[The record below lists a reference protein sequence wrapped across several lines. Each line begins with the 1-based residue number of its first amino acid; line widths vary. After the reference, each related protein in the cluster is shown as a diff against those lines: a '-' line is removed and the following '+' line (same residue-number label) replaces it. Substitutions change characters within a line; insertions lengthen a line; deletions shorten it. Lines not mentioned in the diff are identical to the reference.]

1 MVHKLLQT
9 LGLKEE
15 HWKILLLRPIKHF
28 MEKIFDGQNLLIL
41 QIKRTKILGDLK
53 VQCSFI

>member
-9 LGLKEE
+9 LGIKEE

-28 MEKIFDGQNLLIL
+28 MEKPFDGKNLLFLRI
-41 QIKRTKILGDLK
+41 IRTY
-53 VQCSFI
+53 

>member
-15 HWKILLLRPIKHF
+15 HRKILLLRPIKHF
-28 MEKIFDGQNLLIL
+28 MEKIFDRKNLLIL
-41 QIKRTKILGDLK
+41 QIKRANLG
-53 VQCSFI
+53 